1 MPEFRLA
8 LSIKLTN
15 CVKCRQQYRLSV
27 LVFFC
32 ACVSLGYRYSHLCP
46 SAFSASFPSSIS
58 LQTNI
63 LFFVGRSGRP
73 SLYRKEKSLALLVH
87 RSYHRLF
94 RGDRDSRN
102 IFSLSLFSA
111 NDRPISQKRN
121 SLLHQTERGAA
132 ARHVHP
138 IQDNTHTRGYF
149 SRPKRRRRAAR
160 TRVTVLACLFVSPHS
175 VVSTWGLTQ

>member
-1 MPEFRLA
+1 M
-8 LSIKLTN
+8 SST
-15 CVKCRQQYRLSV
+15 
-27 LVFFC
+27 
-32 ACVSLGYRYSHLCP
+32 VSP
-46 SAFSASFPSSIS
+46 FSSCF
-58 LQTNI
+58 
-63 LFFVGRSGRP
+63 FFVCITQVIDTATSALLHSLHPSPLPFHRQTYFFFEGGSGRP

-138 IQDNTHTRGYF
+138 IQDNKHTRGYF
-149 SRPKRRRRAAR
+149 SRLRRRRRAAR
-160 TRVTVLACLFVSPHS
+160 TRDAAGMSFCFATFGCLDLGAHS
-175 VVSTWGLTQ
+175 II